1 MDTNNIF
8 ILYFQQNR
16 LKQVF
21 FVDVLDNSDSSQL
34 FNNL

>member
-1 MDTNNIF
+1 MDNNNIL